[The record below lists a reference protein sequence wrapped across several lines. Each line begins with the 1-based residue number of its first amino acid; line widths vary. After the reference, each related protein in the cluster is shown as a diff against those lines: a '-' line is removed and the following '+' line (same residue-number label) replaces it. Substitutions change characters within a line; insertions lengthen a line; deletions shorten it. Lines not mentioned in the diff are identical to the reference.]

1 MDKIV
6 FSAYVIAT
14 VVFNLTE
21 NDILFYFAYILG
33 MLDCYKT
40 KLNTKGD
47 YYLIKLCLYSIMIPS
62 NYIILAALIYISFVN
77 KNRAKS
83 SYIIYSSFGGL
94 YLLFNIIVNDIKMIN
109 LIFSIVYF
117 IHIVFCMIFVDTLK
131 LEEEE
136 KENLISFLKA
146 VAFLQGI
153 ALVTEYI
160 FQHDAVVSAIDFD
173 WVSGTFGIYQGN
185 IFLFYFLF
193 NFIVFFDRY
202 RKKRI
207 DICYVLVSIVYIVM
221 TGAICLICIFA
232 FVIFVYLMISE
243 QIGKRMKIRALGLL
257 IFLITS
263 FMIIT
268 PAWITNAMVRI
279 AETDDKSIYIS
290 KLIDYEN
297 VYMNPYLSTDYEII
311 GVGVGNYSS
320 RAALTCTG
328 IYLPTYNAFF
338 EPSMSDFTTEYI
350 YNKLNYCYDN
360 KLGTL
365 DTPFSEFISIKG
377 EFGYIGIVFLLL
389 FFILLYSRN
398 KNTSRIYI
406 MFLFFSCFV
415 ENYLEFAKIVVL
427 LYFSIIYFRE
437 KSS

>member
-40 KLNTKGD
+40 KLNNKGD

-62 NYIILAALIYISFVN
+62 NYIILAALIYVSIVN
-77 KNRAKS
+77 KSRAKS
-83 SYIIYSSFGGL
+83 SNIIYLFFVFL
-94 YLLFNIIVNDIKMIN
+94 YLLFNIIANDIKMIN
-109 LIFSIVYF
+109 LIFSVVYF
-117 IHIVFCMIFVDTLK
+117 IHIFFCMIFVDTVK
-131 LEEEE
+131 LEEED
-136 KENLISFLKA
+136 KENLISFLKFA
-146 VAFLQGI
+146 ALLQGI
-153 ALVTEYI
+153 ALVTKYI
-160 FQHDAVVSAIDFD
+160 FQHDAIVSAIDFD
-173 WVSGTFGIYQGN
+173 WVSGTFGINQGN

-207 DICYVLVSIVYIVM
+207 DICYMLVSIVYIVM
-221 TGAICLICIFA
+221 TGSICLICIFA
-232 FVIFVYLMISE
+232 FVLFLYLMINKG
-243 QIGKRMKIRALGLL
+243 IGIRMKIRALGLL
-257 IFLITS
+257 MFLIMS
-263 FMIIT
+263 FMVIT
-268 PAWITNAMVRI
+268 PVWITDAIVRI

-297 VYMNPYLSTDYEII
+297 VYMNPHLSTDYEII

-328 IYLPTYNAFF
+328 IYLPTYNVFF

-350 YNKLNYCYDN
+350 YNKLNYIYDN

-377 EFGYIGIVFLLL
+377 ELGYIGIAFL
-389 FFILLYSRN
+389 FSYFILLYSRN
-398 KNTSRIYI
+398 KNASRIYI

-427 LYFSIIYFRE
+427 LYFSLIYFRA